1 MKPKS
6 FIKENILP
14 VEANRYAKKSYYN
27 LLLNRAFSRVAAAAA
42 TRRPDAS
49 MPATW
54 EFSGFS
60 QNGEDGIID
69 HLLSGLKDS
78 NKYFIEIGS
87 GDGLENN
94 TAYLAHIRKFAGMQ
108 IEADIE
114 LYDDALITKTWLTE
128 TLNYFVDESTVENIL
143 EKALYKNPDV
153 FSIDIDGMDYY
164 ITKLLLE
171 KGLLPKIIVC
181 EYNSAFGP
189 STGITLPYNPTFN
202 MFTAGH
208 PYLYYGVSLAGWQ
221 KLLATY
227 NYRFITVESSG
238 VNAFFIQPSEC
249 ISGFTDHVEGIGFKE
264 NIHQLRM
271 FRKNWEAQFEI
282 IKDLPFIEI

>member
-78 NKYFIEIGS
+78 NKYPP
-87 GDGLENN
+87 
-94 TAYLAHIRKFAGMQ
+94 H
-108 IEADIE
+108 
-114 LYDDALITKTWLTE
+114 
-128 TLNYFVDESTVENIL
+128 
-143 EKALYKNPDV
+143 
-153 FSIDIDGMDYY
+153 
-164 ITKLLLE
+164 
-171 KGLLPKIIVC
+171 
-181 EYNSAFGP
+181 
-189 STGITLPYNPTFN
+189 
-202 MFTAGH
+202 
-208 PYLYYGVSLAGWQ
+208 
-221 KLLATY
+221 
-227 NYRFITVESSG
+227 
-238 VNAFFIQPSEC
+238 
-249 ISGFTDHVEGIGFKE
+249 
-264 NIHQLRM
+264 
-271 FRKNWEAQFEI
+271 
-282 IKDLPFIEI
+282 

>member
-1 MKPKS
+1 MNPKS

-14 VEANRYAKKSYYN
+14 VEANRYAKIIYYN
-27 LLLNRAFSRVAAAAA
+27 LLLNNSLSRAAAGAVA
-42 TRRPDAS
+42 RVVDPARPS
-49 MPATW
+49 TW

-69 HLLSGLKDS
+69 HLLSGLKNL

-87 GDGLENN
+87 GNGLENN
-94 TAYLAHIRKFAGMQ
+94 TAYLAHIRKFAGIQ

-128 TLNYFVDESTVENIL
+128 TINYFVNESTVVNIL
-143 EKALYKNPDV
+143 EKVLHKNPDV

-171 KGLLPKIIVC
+171 KGLRPKIIVC

-189 STGITLPYNPTFN
+189 SRSLTIPYNPTFS
-202 MFTAGH
+202 MFNSDQ
-208 PYLYYGVSLAGWQ
+208 PYLYYGVSLAGWK
-221 KLLATY
+221 KLLEKY
-227 NYRFITVESSG
+227 EYRFVTVESNG
-238 VNAFFIQPSEC
+238 INAFFIKSGEF
-249 ISGFTDHVEGIGFKE
+249 ISGFAGNIEKVEFKE
-264 NIHQLRM
+264 NMHQLRM
-271 FRKNWEAQFEI
+271 FGKDHNGQFEMMNG
-282 IKDLPFIEI
+282 LAFTEI